1 MDFTVGSALRVG
13 WETYKTRPWFFA
25 GVSVLIGVAWL
36 AVAALIEAVSGISSL
51 MGSLVGVFLVAP
63 VSMGIT
69 SFYLAAHANPETATI
84 SDLWHLRPYWKFVGA
99 SLLLWPL
106 SAIGE
111 AASGISYAL
120 LTVAS
125 AMILV
130 WVMFTPFIVI
140 DQELGPVDAIL
151 ESIRLVRGHY
161 WLLMG
166 LVIAQGLI
174 AAAGL
179 TALLVGILV
188 ALPVIALSSVQAYR
202 ILFYKAGP
210 RADIRR

>member
-140 DQELGPVDAIL
+140 D
-151 ESIRLVRGHY
+151 

-188 ALPVIALSSVQAYR
+188 ACQSLLFRAYR
-202 ILFYKAGP
+202 PTAYCFTKPG
-210 RADIRR
+210 RAPT